1 MDINK
6 LLDMVSTVNRWK
18 LDNIVYHDRT
28 TNPQTLVQLLK
39 RIKFLKE
46 NGTETDAK
54 ELEILEDL
62 AKELDEDECIEL
74 LTPDEDDQRMQ
85 FIEELARKGAIETL
99 CDNKINVETMEL
111 LCKLSPNDFI
121 LTAKRS
127 QDIINTVKE
136 LVVQGETL
144 SQDVAGA

>member
-6 LLDMVSTVNRWK
+6 LLGMVSTVNRWK

-39 RIKFLKE
+39 RIKFLRE

-54 ELEILEDL
+54 ELEILEEL
-62 AKELDEDECIEL
+62 AEELDEDECIEL
-74 LTPDEDDQRMQ
+74 LTPDEFDQKFQ

-99 CDNKINVETMEL
+99 CDNKISAETMEV

-127 QDIINTVKE
+127 QDIINTVNE

>member
-6 LLDMVSTVNRWK
+6 LLGMVSNVNQWE
-18 LDNIVYHDRT
+18 LDNIVYHDRA
-28 TNPQTLVQLLK
+28 TNPQTLIQFLE
-39 RIKFLKE
+39 RIKFLRE

-62 AKELDEDECIEL
+62 ADELDEDECIEL
-74 LTPDEDDQRMQ
+74 LTPDEDDQKLQ

-99 CDNKINVETMEL
+99 CDNKISAETMEL